1 MTKVQAVE
9 HYNQG
14 VSLFE
19 QGKLN
24 EAMKEMQAAISLFDA
39 GPMHFYLG
47 VIYYRQN
54 NLDSAVKELE
64 RAIELGELG
73 EVTSVAYY
81 NLGMCYNNKKLFQEA
96 ADAWREFLRF
106 SDPKEDAQKIAKV
119 EPFVAQFPIIRHV
132 KLK

>member
-106 SDPKEDAQKIAKV
+106 ADQKKM
-119 EPFVAQFPIIRHV
+119 RK
-132 KLK
+132 KLRRLNPLLLNFQ